1 VGVPCFIWFD
11 FILLGAILEPV
22 PALPWPEAP
31 GAGCIGSVC
40 ADAIAV
46 APNNEAAT
54 RAEIANLDRMRN
66 LPLLVVMLR
75 FKTADANLC
84 SKIEFCSFGNV
95 GQRLDF
101 VQKRHRHN

>member
-1 VGVPCFIWFD
+1 VVVPCFVLCD

-31 GAGCIGSVC
+31 GAGCIGSVW

-54 RAEIANLDRMRN
+54 RAEIASLDRMRN
-66 LPLLVVMLR
+66 LPLLVVMPR
-75 FKTADANLC
+75 FKIADANLC
-84 SKIEFCSFGNV
+84 SKLEFCPFGNV
-95 GQRLDF
+95 GQGLDF
-101 VQKRHRHN
+101 SW

>member
-1 VGVPCFIWFD
+1 LCD

-22 PALPWPEAP
+22 AALPWP
-31 GAGCIGSVC
+31 GCTGSVW

-46 APNNEAAT
+46 APNKEAAT
-54 RAEIANLDRMRN
+54 RAEIASLDRMRN

-75 FKTADANLC
+75 FKIANANLC
-84 SKIEFCSFGNV
+84 SKIEFCPFGNV

-101 VQKRHRHN
+101 T